1 MPQISV
7 LVSVYNAVDT
17 LPQCLDSLLHQTM
30 KELQI
35 ICIDDASTDTSLQL
49 LQRYQREHPDLI
61 DIVALPDNHGQGY
74 ARNQGIPLVKAPLTA
89 FLDSDDYLA
98 PDALEQVL
106 LTFQSH
112 PATDCVLFDVR
123 YL

>member
-61 DIVALPDNHGQGY
+61 DIVALPDNHGPGH
-74 ARNQGIPLVKAPLTA
+74 ARNNGIPLV
-89 FLDSDDYLA
+89 
-98 PDALEQVL
+98 
-106 LTFQSH
+106 
-112 PATDCVLFDVR
+112 
-123 YL
+123 